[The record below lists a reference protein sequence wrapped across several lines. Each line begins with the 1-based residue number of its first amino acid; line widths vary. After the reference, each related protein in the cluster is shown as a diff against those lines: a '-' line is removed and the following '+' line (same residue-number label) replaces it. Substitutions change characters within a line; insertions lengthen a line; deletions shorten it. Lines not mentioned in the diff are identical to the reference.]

1 MVNGGG
7 FLMQIAFVISLYYPL
22 HTSAVISLQKKI
34 PQEPTS
40 DWPEVNLRIAA
51 RPSDVLIRPLWVLE
65 VLFTTSAST
74 RVLALVVK
82 RTSSMGFQY
91 IP

>member
-7 FLMQIAFVISLYYPL
+7 FLMQIAFVVSLYYPL
-22 HTSAVISLQKKI
+22 HTSAASSLQKKSHKN
-34 PQEPTS
+34 PQATG
-40 DWPEVNLRIAA
+40 LKY
-51 RPSDVLIRPLWVLE
+51 VLIRPLWVLE

-74 RVLALVVK
+74 HVLALVVK
-82 RTSSMGFQY
+82 KTSSMGFQY